1 MSISIAGDAERLL
14 TAPTL
19 KAEVKALVNFE
30 ELTKIFPL
38 ADGITCRGTLNTS
51 LKTDVLVEDVRNAD
65 YGKLRI
71 GGWCQMK
78 DVIFLSPRIVSL

>member
-1 MSISIAGDAERLL
+1 M
-14 TAPTL
+14 P
-19 KAEVKALVNFE
+19 
-30 ELTKIFPL
+30 
-38 ADGITCRGTLNTS
+38 GTLNTS

-78 DVIFLSPRIVSL
+78 DVNIFIPKDSIVMNVKSAGLVLPLTARIRSLSRERIY